1 MTADAMLDNPIAND
15 ANTQTMAIIL
25 AAGRGSRM
33 QSDRPKVLLLALG
46 RPLVAHV
53 IDALITA
60 GIQKIVL
67 VVGYQQEL
75 VKTEL
80 KEYANLTFV
89 TQQEQ
94 LGTGHAVQMCE
105 AQLKQHSGP
114 VIIVTGDSP
123 LIQPQSIKALLAK
136 FQAIQA
142 SCILGSLHHA
152 DPTGLGRIVR
162 DGQGN
167 FTGIVEQKDAT
178 EQQENITEV
187 NMSTYVFDSSHLQWS
202 LEKLQSNNAQSE
214 YYLTDCPSIL
224 KQAGY
229 VVEALPVLKS
239 CESLSVNTLEQLQL
253 VEQEMQQLGY

>member
-1 MTADAMLDNPIAND
+1 MTADAMLDNPIATD
-15 ANTQTMAIIL
+15 ASTQTMAIIL

-33 QSDRPKVLLLALG
+33 QSDRPKVLLQALG

-53 IDALITA
+53 IDALLTA

-80 KEYANLTFV
+80 KGYSNLTFV
-89 TQQEQ
+89 TQPEQ
-94 LGTGHAVQMCE
+94 LGTGHAVQMCGT
-105 AQLKQHSGP
+105 QLKQHSGP

-123 LIQPQSIKALLAK
+123 LIQPQSIKSLLAE
-136 FQAIQA
+136 FQAMQA
-142 SCILGSLHHA
+142 SCILGSLHHD

-162 DGQGN
+162 DRQGT
-167 FTGIVEQKDAT
+167 FTEIVEQKDAT
-178 EQQENITEV
+178 EPQKNITEV
-187 NMSTYVFDSSHLQWS
+187 NMSTYVFDSGHLQWS
-202 LEKLQSNNAQSE
+202 LEKLQSNNAQTE

>member
-1 MTADAMLDNPIAND
+1 MTADAMLDTPIAND
-15 ANTQTMAIIL
+15 ASAQTMAIIL

-33 QSDRPKVLLLALG
+33 QSDQPKVLLPALG

-53 IDALITA
+53 IDALLAT

-67 VVGYQQEL
+67 VVGHQQEL

-80 KEYANLTFV
+80 NEFSNLIFV
-89 TQQEQ
+89 TQLEQ
-94 LGTGHAVQMCE
+94 LGTGHAVQMCGT
-105 AQLKQHSGP
+105 QLKQHSGP
-114 VIIVTGDSP
+114 VLVVTGDSP
-123 LIQPQSIKALLAK
+123 LIQPESIKSLLAE

-142 SCILGSLHHA
+142 SCILGSLHHDNPA
-152 DPTGLGRIVR
+152 GLGRIVR
-162 DGQGN
+162 DPQGN

-178 EQQENITEV
+178 EPQKNITEV
-187 NMSTYVFDSSHLQWS
+187 NMSTYVFDSGHLQWS
-202 LEKLQSNNAQSE
+202 LEKLQSNNAQAE
-214 YYLTDCPSIL
+214 YYLTDCPAIL

>member
-1 MTADAMLDNPIAND
+1 
-15 ANTQTMAIIL
+15 
-25 AAGRGSRM
+25 
-33 QSDRPKVLLLALG
+33 
-46 RPLVAHV
+46 
-53 IDALITA
+53 
-60 GIQKIVL
+60 
-67 VVGYQQEL
+67 
-75 VKTEL
+75 
-80 KEYANLTFV
+80 
-89 TQQEQ
+89 
-94 LGTGHAVQMCE
+94 
-105 AQLKQHSGP
+105 
-114 VIIVTGDSP
+114 
-123 LIQPQSIKALLAK
+123 
-136 FQAIQA
+136 
-142 SCILGSLHHA
+142 LHHA

-224 KQAGY
+224 KQAGH